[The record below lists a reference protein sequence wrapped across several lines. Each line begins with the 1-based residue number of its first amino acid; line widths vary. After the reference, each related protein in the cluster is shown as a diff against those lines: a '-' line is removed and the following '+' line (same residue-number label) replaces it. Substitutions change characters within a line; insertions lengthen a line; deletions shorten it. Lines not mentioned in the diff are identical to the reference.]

1 MNGAPAM
8 SFSASA
14 SASASGWVSTVLFF
28 VTGFPQLRGD
38 PEARQVV
45 QRHHRL
51 IGAYVPGMRDPPP
64 AVLAALVPVLVEGR
78 ARDHDAVL
86 GGDHCVLERPGA
98 AGRVPVHAD
107 LGLACAVHGDDV
119 RPEFLPQEPDDL

>member
-14 SASASGWVSTVLFF
+14 RASASGCVSNMSLTEL
-28 VTGFPQLRGD
+28 GSD

-51 IGAYVPGMRDPPP
+51 VGAHVTGMRDPPP
-64 AVLAALVPVLVEGR
+64 AVLAALVPVLVERR
-78 ARDHDAVL
+78 ARDHDPVFRC
-86 GGDHCVLERPGA
+86 DHRVLERPGA
-98 AGRVPVHAD
+98 VGGVSF
-107 LGLACAVHGDDV
+107 G
-119 RPEFLPQEPDDL
+119 

>member
-28 VTGFPQLRGD
+28 VTGFSQLRGD

-51 IGAYVPGMRDPPP
+51 VGAHVPGMRDPPL
-64 AVLAALVPVLVEGR
+64 AVLAAFVPVLVVRR
-78 ARDHDAVL
+78 ARDHDPAL
-86 GGDHCVLERPGA
+86 GLGPRILDTPSA
-98 AGRVPVHAD
+98 AGVGAVICD
-107 LGLACAVHGDDV
+107 LRLARG
-119 RPEFLPQEPDDL
+119 